1 MLVRRAA
8 AGILALT
15 LALVACGDDDSGP
28 TASTDNTG
36 GETTAS
42 TDNTGG
48 ETTASTDNTGGE
60 TTASTAT
67 TAVPGP
73 VGPPLLPGLELDEV
87 LLTTPLSGEGL
98 RPLLV
103 WAPADSAI
111 YYAVKLY
118 APDGSPYW
126 AWQGTATQIH
136 VGGEPAL
143 EDHAE
148 GPFVVDGM
156 TWGVIAYDEEWAP
169 IAASERRPI
178 GP

>member
-1 MLVRRAA
+1 M
-8 AGILALT
+8 
-15 LALVACGDDDSGP
+15 
-28 TASTDNTG
+28 
-36 GETTAS
+36 
-42 TDNTGG
+42 
-48 ETTASTDNTGGE
+48 
-60 TTASTAT
+60 
-67 TAVPGP
+67 
-73 VGPPLLPGLELDEV
+73 GPPLLPGLELDEV
-87 LLTTPLSGEGL
+87 LLTTPLSGGGL
-98 RPLLV
+98 RPLLA
-103 WAPADSAI
+103 WGPANSAA

-136 VGGEPAL
+136 VGGEPVL
-143 EDHAE
+143 EDYAE